1 MSMQCIFL
9 LSDHTGITVESLV
22 KALLGQ
28 FDDVTTHSAVYPF
41 LNTPDKVASI
51 IKKINDAARVHKKQP
66 LVYSSMVNKHLR
78 AQLLACD
85 ARVFDIF
92 DTFLPAL
99 SQSLHAPSNS
109 HVGRAHGM
117 GDSQTYDQ
125 RVAAVNFAL
134 QYDDGGRIKGL
145 EQADL
150 ILIGVSR
157 SGKTPTCL
165 YMAMQYKVFA
175 ANYPLTEDDLSS
187 EQLPTLLRPYR
198 AKLIGLDITADRLHH
213 IREERRAGSQYAD
226 LAQCRRETQS
236 AKALYQNHQIPFVS
250 STDYSIE
257 ELATAIMQRRHVNR
271 ML

>member
-1 MSMQCIFL
+1 MSIQSIFL

-28 FDDVTTHSAVYPF
+28 FDGVNTHSAVYPF
-41 LNTPDKVASI
+41 LDTPDKVANI
-51 IKKINDAARVHKKQP
+51 IEKINEAARTHQKQP
-66 LVYSSMVNKHLR
+66 LVYSSMVNKQLR
-78 AQLLACD
+78 TQLLDCD

-109 HVGRAHGM
+109 NVGRAHGM

-134 QYDDGGRIKGL
+134 QYDDGGKIKGL

-165 YMAMQYKVFA
+165 YMAMQYNVFA
-175 ANYPLTEDDLSS
+175 ANYPLTEDDLSG
-187 EQLPTLLRPYR
+187 EQLPTVLRPHR
-198 AKLIGLDITADRLHH
+198 AKLIGLDIAADRLHH
-213 IREERRAGSQYAD
+213 IREERRAGSRYAD
-226 LAQCRRETQS
+226 LAQCRRETKA
-236 AKALYQNHQIPFVS
+236 AKALYQNNQIPYVG

-257 ELATAIMQRRHVNR
+257 ELATAIMQRRHVTR

>member
-1 MSMQCIFL
+1 MTQPVFV
-9 LSDHTGITVESLV
+9 LSDHTGITVESLT

-28 FDDVTTHSAVYPF
+28 FDGADAHCVVYPF
-41 LNTPDKVASI
+41 LDTPDKVADI
-51 IKKINDAARVHKKQP
+51 IREINQVGQAQQVQP
-66 LVYSSMVNKHLR
+66 LVYSSMVDEGLR
-78 AQLLACD
+78 AQLLSCQ

-99 SQSLHAPSNS
+99 SQSLHLPSGS

-117 GDSQTYDQ
+117 GDSATYDQ

-134 QYDDGGRIKGL
+134 QFDDGARIKGL

-165 YMAMQYKVFA
+165 YMAMQYKVRA
-175 ANYPLTEDDLSS
+175 ANYPLTEEDLFA
-187 EQLPTLLRPYR
+187 EHLPVPLRSLK
-198 AKLIGLDITADRLHH
+198 AKLIGLDITPDRLHH
-213 IREERRAGSQYAD
+213 IREERRARSHYAD
-226 LAQCRRETQS
+226 LAQCRRETKA
-236 AKALYQNHQIPFVS
+236 AKALYDNHQIPYIS

-257 ELATAIMQRRHVNR
+257 ELATAILQVRKVARVVQ
-271 ML
+271 